1 MVDSSPPLMVTFEVN
16 DTRKPVPF
24 TLLDDEFE
32 EGFENFT
39 LQLSDASSD
48 ETVRIVEGSAMV
60 HIKDDD
66 GENV

>member
-1 MVDSSPPLMVTFEVN
+1 M
-16 DTRKPVPF
+16 PF

-48 ETVRIVEGSAMV
+48 ETVLIVKGSAMV